1 MRTLYHYRFSPFS
14 RRVRLALA
22 HKGLDVELREGRDD
36 PAHIEEARK
45 LSPLRTLPVYV
56 DDGRVLS
63 DSSAIVQWLDR
74 AYPKA
79 PRLWP
84 DGELAGKALQTAALV
99 DVVLDNVINPG
110 TRYWAL
116 RDHPAWTSVRDE
128 MIGRARSAAD
138 ALAAIAT
145 TETVAG
151 PWSAADIY
159 LLTMTLWFESMPER
173 RTSSPN
179 IAQILTL
186 GFSLPP
192 ALSHW
197 ADAHRK
203 RPDVL
208 SLQER

>member
-1 MRTLYHYRFSPFS
+1 MRTLYHFRFSPFS

-22 HKGLDVELREGRDD
+22 HKGLDVELREARDV
-36 PAHIEEARK
+36 PAHLEEARK

-56 DDGRVLS
+56 DEGRVLS
-63 DSSAIVQWLDR
+63 DSSAIVHWLDR

-84 DGELAGKALQTAALV
+84 DGEHAARALQTAALV

-110 TRYWAL
+110 TRYWPL
-116 RDHPAWTSVRDE
+116 REHPAWASVRDE
-128 MIGRARSAAD
+128 MLGRARGAAE
-138 ALAAIAT
+138 ALAGMVT
-145 TETVAG
+145 TETIAG

-159 LLTMTLWFESMPER
+159 LLAMTLWFESMPAR
-173 RTSSPN
+173 RASSAN

-186 GFSLPP
+186 DFSLPP
-192 ALSHW
+192 ALSRW
-197 ADAHRK
+197 ADAHRA

-208 SLQER
+208 SL

>member
-1 MRTLYHYRFSPFS
+1 MRTLYHFRFSPFS

-22 HKGLDVELREGRDD
+22 HKGLDVELREGRDV
-36 PAHIEEARK
+36 PANLEEARK

-63 DSSAIVQWLDR
+63 ESNAIVHWLDR

-84 DGELAGKALQTAALV
+84 EGENAAKALQTAALV
-99 DVVLDNVINPG
+99 DAVLDNVIDVG
-110 TRYWAL
+110 TRYWPL
-116 RDHPAWTSVRDE
+116 RDDPAWASVRDE
-128 MIGRARSAAD
+128 MLGRARSAAD
-138 ALAAIAT
+138 ALAAVAT
-145 TETVAG
+145 SETIAG

-159 LLTMTLWFESMPER
+159 LLTLILWFESMPER
-173 RTSSPN
+173 RTSSAN

-192 ALSHW
+192 ALSRW

-208 SLQER
+208 SL

>member
-1 MRTLYHYRFSPFS
+1 MRTLYHFRFSPFS

-22 HKGLDVELREGRDD
+22 HKGLEVELREGRDV
-36 PAHIEEARK
+36 PANLEEARK
-45 LSPLRTLPVYV
+45 ISPLRTVPVYV
-56 DDGRVLS
+56 DEGRVLS
-63 DSSAIVQWLDR
+63 DSGAILHWLDR

-84 DGELAGKALQTAALV
+84 EGEHALKALQTAALV
-99 DVVLDNVINPG
+99 DVVLGSVIDLG
-110 TRYWAL
+110 TRYWSL
-116 RDHPAWTSVRDE
+116 RDHAAWPGVRDE
-128 MIGRARSAAD
+128 MLGRARQAAE
-138 ALAAIAT
+138 AVASIAAGD
-145 TETVAG
+145 TVAG

-159 LLTMTLWFESMPER
+159 VLTMTLWFESMPER
-173 RTSSPN
+173 KTTSPN
-179 IAQILTL
+179 IAQILSL

-208 SLQER
+208 AL

>member
-22 HKGLDVELREGRDD
+22 HKGLDVELREGREL
-36 PAHIEEARK
+36 PANLEAAHN

-63 DSSAIVQWLDR
+63 DSNAIVQWLDR

-84 DGELAGKALQTAALV
+84 DGELAIKALQTAALV
-99 DVVLDNVINPG
+99 DVVLDNVINLG
-110 TRYWAL
+110 TRYWPL
-116 RDHPAWTSVRDE
+116 RDHPAWPGVRDE
-128 MIGRARSAAD
+128 MLGRARSAAD
-138 ALAAIAT
+138 ALAATASA
-145 TETVAG
+145 TETIAG

-159 LLTMTLWFESMPER
+159 LLTLTLWFESMPER
-173 RTSSPN
+173 RTSSTN

-192 ALSHW
+192 ALSQW

-208 SLQER
+208 SL

>member
-1 MRTLYHYRFSPFS
+1 MRTLYHFRFSPFS

-22 HKGLDVELREGRDD
+22 HKGLEVELREGRDV
-36 PAHIEEARK
+36 PAHLEEARK

-63 DSSAIVQWLDR
+63 DSNAIVQWLDR

-84 DGELAGKALQTAALV
+84 DGELAGKALQAAALV

-110 TRYWAL
+110 TRYWSL
-116 RDHPAWTSVRDE
+116 RDHSAWTSVCE
-128 MIGRARSAAD
+128 ETIGRARAAAD
-138 ALAAIAT
+138 ALAAMAT
-145 TETVAG
+145 SETIAG
-151 PWSAADIY
+151 PWSAPDMY
-159 LLTMTLWFESMPER
+159 LLAMTLWFESMPER
-173 RTSSPN
+173 RTSSAN

-186 GFSLPP
+186 GFSLPA
-192 ALSHW
+192 ALSRW

-208 SLQER
+208 SL